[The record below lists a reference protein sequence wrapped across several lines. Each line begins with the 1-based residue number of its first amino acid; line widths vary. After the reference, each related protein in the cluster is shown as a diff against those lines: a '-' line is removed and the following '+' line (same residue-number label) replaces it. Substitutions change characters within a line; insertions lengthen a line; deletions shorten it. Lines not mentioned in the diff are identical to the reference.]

1 MYTGTVTTTVALFGP
16 SASLLS
22 SKIIASNIQTNKY
35 APTTATSIT
44 ADNTIDTALI
54 GHNDIAAYTQ
64 DDLST
69 RIIVVANENGQI
81 AVFLRG
87 I

>member
-1 MYTGTVTTTVALFGP
+1 MYTGTVATTVALFGP
-16 SASLLS
+16 SASLLT
-22 SKIIASNIQTNKY
+22 SKTITNNKQTNKY
-35 APTTATSIT
+35 TPTTTTT
-44 ADNTIDTALI
+44 AGENTKDIILID
-54 GHNDIAAYTQ
+54 HNDIAAYTQ

>member
-1 MYTGTVTTTVALFGP
+1 MCTGTVATTVALFGP
-16 SASLLS
+16 SASLLT
-22 SKIIASNIQTNKY
+22 SKTITNKIQTKKY
-35 APTTATSIT
+35 TPTTTATT
-44 ADNTIDTALI
+44 ADNTIDTILI
-54 GHNDIAAYTQ
+54 DHNDIAAYTQ